1 MKGSL
6 NGMDA
11 NKDNSNNPANKKDT
25 VGVLGLIAFVL
36 SAMVGGGI
44 YDLPQN
50 MAFNAGML
58 GQLIGWILTGIIM
71 WFIVRS
77 FMTLSEVRPE
87 YTTGLYKYAEDGFGK
102 FTGFFVSWGYWI
114 CECFANVTYSVL
126 LMSTLN
132 AFWPGTF
139 TGGNNIPS
147 LIGGTIILWSMSILI
162 LRGIKD
168 ASWVDMS
175 GTVVM
180 LASTACFLI
189 TMIVAFNWNKF
200 TSNIF
205 ANQPIPALSDKDM
218 GSLAVQ
224 VKNTM
229 MTTLWVFG
237 GVEGA
242 VVLSDKARSQKDVRN
257 ATKYGFL
264 LCLVLYAM
272 ASLLPL
278 GLRSYGQIAK
288 MASPSSATLMQIVI
302 GPIGRPIITFGVV
315 FAVLSSWLT
324 WTIMLSE
331 MPRAAA
337 IDGTFPKSF
346 GKLNSKQVP
355 WFSVIASTIVMQIII
370 ISTHFAGH
378 AFNTMLTIVGTMTV
392 PPYLISMMYLVKI
405 SKNEKT
411 FNIHDEPLSVTR
423 NSSYIVA
430 WLAILGTLFMGYSAG
445 IKYTA
450 ISFVIYAIG
459 IPFFIYARHQYEPGK
474 PAMSHNEKIFAACI
488 VLVALVGLAW
498 MFLIK

>member
-1 MKGSL
+1 
-6 NGMDA
+6 MDE
-11 NKDNSNNPANKKDT
+11 KNSGDSHKVESKET
-25 VGVLGLIAFVL
+25 VGVIGLIAFVL

-50 MAFNAGML
+50 MAFNAGMV
-58 GQLIGWILTGIIM
+58 GQVLAWVVTGIIM

-77 FMTLSEVRPE
+77 FMTLSEIRPE
-87 YTTGLYKYAEDGFGK
+87 YTTGLYKYAEDGFGR

-147 LIGGTIILWSMSILI
+147 LIGGTVILWVMSALI

-168 ASWVDMS
+168 ASWVDIT

-180 LASTACFLI
+180 LFSTIAFI
-189 TMIVAFNWNKF
+189 VTMFAAFKF
-200 TSNIF
+200 SNFTTNIF
-205 ANQPIPALSDKDM
+205 ANQAIPSLHDKDM
-218 GSLAVQ
+218 GNLAVQ

-242 VVLSDKARSQKDVRN
+242 VVLSDKARSQKDVRT
-257 ATKYGFL
+257 ATKWGFL
-264 LCLVLYAM
+264 LCLLLYAL

-278 GLRSYGQIAK
+278 GLRSYGQIAR
-288 MASPSSATLMQIVI
+288 MAGPSSASLMEIVI
-302 GPIGRPIITFGVV
+302 GPIGRLIITFGVV
-315 FAVLSSWLT
+315 FAVLASWLT
-324 WTIMLSE
+324 WTLMLSE

-337 IDGTFPKSF
+337 ADGTFPKAF
-346 GKLNSKQVP
+346 AKTNSKNVP
-355 WFSVIASTIVMQIII
+355 WFSVIASTIVMQLIV

-392 PPYLISMMYLVKI
+392 PPYLISMIYLVRA
-405 SKNEKT
+405 SASEKT
-411 FNIHDEPLSVTR
+411 FNIHNDPLSVSR
-423 NSSYIVA
+423 KSAHFVG
-430 WLAILGTLFMGYSAG
+430 WLAIIGTLFMGYSAG
-445 IKYTA
+445 IKYTT
-450 ISFVIYAIG
+450 ISFIIYAIG
-459 IPFFIYARHQYEPGK
+459 IPVFMYARKQYAPNDAIFSK
-474 PAMSHNEKIFAACI
+474 NEKIFAAAI
-488 VLVALVGLAW
+488 VLVALIGIGLLF
-498 MFLIK
+498 MK